1 MFFPKSQF
9 KMIIKDQL
17 MGNFHISGTRT
28 HQGRVEAEV
37 HHVAVETEPDRQ
49 GLTRLLQRV
58 RNLFLQGDLE
68 IDMFPDYLTRIITY
82 SYHCISDFKIG

>member
-1 MFFPKSQF
+1 MAV
-9 KMIIKDQL
+9 ITKDL
-17 MGNFHISGTRT
+17 LIGNFHISGTRT

-58 RNLFLQGDLE
+58 RNLFL
-68 IDMFPDYLTRIITY
+68 
-82 SYHCISDFKIG
+82 